1 MRNFQIAMV
10 TVVAISSFVLV
21 GCGGGGGGDNSSSS
35 QNQNPL
41 IGTYKASSI
50 ETASGQQMPCPGSFT
65 LAPTVFLECGSNDTS
80 TFGAD
85 GTVTNFDSLH
95 NQTYKETYTVSGNMV
110 TINAPANGADA
121 AFSSTYQFSF
131 SGSLLTLKQ
140 ISSTSPD
147 PTLGSD
153 YNGSSSTGQK
163 Q

>member
-1 MRNFQIAMV
+1 MRNFQVGMAA
-10 TVVAISSFVLV
+10 VVAVSAFVFV
-21 GCGGGGGGDNSSSS
+21 GCGGGGGGNNSSSS
-35 QNQNPL
+35 PSQNPL
-41 IGTYKASSI
+41 IGTYKAASI

-85 GTVTNFDSLH
+85 GTLTNFDSLH
-95 NQTYKETYTVSGNMV
+95 NQTFIETYTVNGNIV

-121 AFSSTYQFSF
+121 AFSSTFQFSI

-153 YNGSSSTGQK
+153 YNGSSSVGQK